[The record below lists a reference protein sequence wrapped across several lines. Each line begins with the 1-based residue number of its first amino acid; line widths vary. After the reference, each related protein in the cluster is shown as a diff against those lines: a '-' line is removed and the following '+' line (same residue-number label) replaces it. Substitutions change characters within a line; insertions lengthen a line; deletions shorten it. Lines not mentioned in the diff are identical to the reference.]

1 MDGVAYTDLHEAALI
16 ADEADEDQRRYYA
29 KRGITHLRF
38 ADFGSFS
45 HSQRKKRAATA
56 VQTSSTPP
64 STATS
69 ERCPR
74 KASPNH
80 SPRSSRTT

>member
-1 MDGVAYTDLHEAALI
+1 MLTQFSWLFGLWADGALNGVAYTDLHEAALM

-56 VQTSSTPP
+56 VQTSIRPA
-64 STATS
+64 STAVS
-69 ERCPR
+69 GR
-74 KASPNH
+74 
-80 SPRSSRTT
+80 